1 MKKKIVLLTTVLWL
15 SCLSFLIAQNE
26 GTIRGQLKDA
36 NKAAIEGVVVSLFQ
50 QKDSTLIKAVLTE
63 ADGKFEFM
71 QLSLSA
77 YFLSTSH
84 LNFQPYLSESIVLS
98 TENKERSLPIISLN
112 SSEATV
118 LKEVV
123 IVAKIPFV
131 EKKIDRM
138 VINPE
143 ALLTNA
149 GTTALDV
156 LEKSPGIQVDVNG
169 NISLKGKQGVLVYI
183 DDKPTYLSETDL
195 ANYLRS
201 LPSSSL
207 ATIEIMTNPPAKYD
221 AAGNAGIINLRMKKT
236 KTEGF
241 NGGVNVSYG
250 QGFYA
255 RTNNSAN
262 FNYRINKVNF
272 FSNASYNINNSYQD
286 LTINRRY
293 FNELG
298 ELTSAFSQHT
308 FIKKELANANLRLG
322 MDYYIND
329 KNTLGIVL
337 SGFNNVEK
345 EHTNNWAQLKN
356 GGEVLQN
363 WVQAISPSKRNFL
376 NGSVNLNYAY
386 KLDTTGKELSANVDY
401 LRYDSKL
408 NQSLLSDTY
417 LPDYTFVNRSN
428 LISNLPSMIDIK
440 SAKIDYV
447 YPFQKK
453 GRMEAGAKS
462 SIVTTNNVANFYDES
477 GGVLSVN
484 NDFSNHFRY
493 KENVNAA
500 YLNYSLDLKRF
511 SFQTGL
517 RYENTAIVGNQLG
530 NTIRKDSSF
539 TRNYN
544 SLFPTF
550 FLLYKLDSA
559 SKHQLSF
566 SYGRR
571 IDRPNYQDMNPF
583 TYPLDR
589 FTLYAGNP
597 FLQPTFSDNLE
608 LAHTFNNAFTT
619 TISLSNIKNVISETI
634 EQSTNIFYSRPGN
647 IGKQLSYGISMNG
660 AIPITKWWT
669 LQLYAEVMHN
679 RFNAILYNQQLKNVG
694 TYLYITPTNQFQFA
708 KTWSAELSGNYQ
720 SSIATGQF
728 VLIPVWNVRGA
739 IAKKMMKNKATVKLG
754 FNDIFYTFQPGGDI
768 KGLYQSTANWKSYL
782 DTRVVT
788 LSFNYRFN
796 KGQTLA
802 ARNTGASDTE
812 KNRVK

>member
-1 MKKKIVLLTTVLWL
+1 MKKRILLLTTVLFL
-15 SCLSFLIAQNE
+15 SCSSLLIAQNE

-36 NKAAIEGVVVSLFQ
+36 NKTAIEGVVVSLFQ
-50 QKDSTLIKAVLTE
+50 QKDSALIKAVLTE
-63 ADGKFEFM
+63 SDGKFEFTK
-71 QLSLSA
+71 LAISS
-77 YFLSTSH
+77 YFLSASH
-84 LNFQPYLSESIVLS
+84 LNFQPYLSESIVLNG
-98 TENKERSLPIISLN
+98 ENKEKILPTIALIP
-112 SSEATV
+112 SEGTV

-123 IVAKIPFV
+123 IAAKVPFV

-138 VINPE
+138 VVNPE

-156 LEKSPGIQVDVNG
+156 LEKSPGIQVDLNG
-169 NISLKGKQGVLVYI
+169 NISLKGKQGVLVYV
-183 DDKPTYLSETDL
+183 DDKPTYLSEADL

-207 ATIEIMTNPPAKYD
+207 ASIEIMTNPPAKYD

-241 NGGVNVSYG
+241 NGGVNLSYG

-255 RTNNSAN
+255 RSNNSAN

-293 FNELG
+293 FSATG
-298 ELTSAFSQHT
+298 ELNSAFSQNT
-308 FIKKELANANLRLG
+308 FIKKEFSNANLRLG

-329 KNTLGIVL
+329 KNTFGIVL
-337 SGFNNVEK
+337 SGFNNIEK
-345 EHTNNWAQLKN
+345 EHTNNWAQLRN

-363 WVQAISPSKRNFL
+363 WVQAISPSKRDFL
-376 NGSVNLNYAY
+376 NGSANLNYAY

-401 LRYDSKL
+401 LRYGSEL
-408 NQSLLSDTY
+408 NQSLLSNTY

-428 LISNLPSMIDIK
+428 LISDLPATIDIK
-440 SAKIDYV
+440 SAKLDYV
-447 YPFQKK
+447 HPLKK
-453 GRMEAGAKS
+453 GGRMEAGAKS
-462 SIVTTNNVANFYDES
+462 SLVTTDNIANFFDETD
-477 GGVLSVN
+477 GVLTVN
-484 NDFSNHFRY
+484 NDFSNHFKY

-500 YLNYSLDLKRF
+500 YVNYSLERKKF

-530 NTIRKDSSF
+530 NDVRKDSSF

-544 SLFPTF
+544 SLFPTV

-597 FLQPTFSDNLE
+597 FLQPTFSDNFE

-619 TISLSNIKNVISETI
+619 TLSFSGLKNVINETI

-647 IGKQLSYGISMNG
+647 IGRQISYGISVNG

-669 LQLYAEVMHN
+669 LQLYTEVMHN
-679 RFNAILYNQQLKNVG
+679 RFDAILYNQTLKNVG
-694 TYLYITPTNQFQFA
+694 TYLYFMPTNQFQFA

-728 VLIPVWNVRGA
+728 VLIPVWNMRGA
-739 IAKKMMKNKATVKLG
+739 VAKKIMKNKATVKLS
-754 FNDIFYTFQPGGDI
+754 FNDIFYTLQPGGDI

-788 LSFNYRFN
+788 LSFSYRFN

-802 ARNTGASDTE
+802 ARNSGAVDTE